1 MAGAGQIPAPVGMVN
16 QLLMAQAYSC
26 LPRGPAKAL
35 RALVT
40 APAFEQAEG
49 FRREIAMRSVVSFI
63 SMLAFGVLAA
73 GALMIGG
80 SGTMPSKAAALPAGD
95 AITLDPASLLIGI
108 MVGVVLGALG
118 RFSWAELPRRVVTWL
133 VANERNFYRF
143 AWASILLAILIFY

>member
-1 MAGAGQIPAPVGMVN
+1 
-16 QLLMAQAYSC
+16 
-26 LPRGPAKAL
+26 
-35 RALVT
+35 LVT